1 MGGKTRREENRR
13 EENPRREETGGRMT
27 GQEETRREGNPT
39 EEKTAGVQ
47 VMGLDGTWA
56 CWTDAFTTG
65 TSAGASGAIHC
76 LRSKA
81 AST

>member
-1 MGGKTRREENRR
+1 MAQIFAQKTRWGGKTGREGEAGREGQREGRLGGADRREE
-13 EENPRREETGGRMT
+13 GR
-27 GQEETRREGNPT
+27 Q
-39 EEKTAGVQ
+39 VQ